1 MRRTKDSRSAT
12 RLAQGRASAV
22 LPVAEPHLSPLIRS
36 AQDATLCLYWPPV
49 ESHRTARIY
58 TRSRNKETVTSLIL
72 EINKWERR
80 IAKSGPP
87 PVPRHA
93 ARQVLFYFVLKAIYR
108 WDCLLWVCRA
118 WGRPAL
124 AQPLAARACLA
135 RRRRA
140 TSRPPTRRAEHNLKL
155 TDTAQPP
162 NGQQLSHSPS
172 LNDFTFSLDIIKY
185 PLFLT
190 ITT

>member
-1 MRRTKDSRSAT
+1 MRAWGPGAEDKGVRCTKRDA
-12 RLAQGRASAV
+12 LGRASAV
-22 LPVAEPHLSPLIRS
+22 SSVEPHSSLLIRS

-87 PVPRHA
+87 PGPPTPRHA

-124 AQPLAARACLA
+124 AQPLAARACLT

-140 TSRPPTRRAEHNLKL
+140 TSRPPTGHAEHNLKL

-172 LNDFTFSLDIIKY
+172 LNDFTLIFTWY
-185 PLFLT
+185 N
-190 ITT
+190 